1 MAIPG
6 ILNSLTTA
14 ATAPTNQISGKAF
27 EAYYQ
32 QRQPLLKDLGRELKS
47 GDLAGAQ
54 AVYDKLTALASKNGL
69 SNAFLRQD
77 RAADFS
83 AIGAALKNG
92 DVTGA
97 QEAFAVLKQDLGRR
111 SPVPQPV
118 PPGVLPDVVVTIN
131 GGGTP
136 SPSPA
141 PIAKPPVPAPAPAP
155 APTPTPGKLPPVNQG
170 PPEVVV
176 SISDQKGS
184 GNPTEQI
191 VLNLNGGSGGER
203 VNIGIS
209 QSSSGE
215 QISLSFGSSGS
226 SPSVQLNL
234 GANKPSEIDIAVSQT
249 SAGEQIAISFGAP
262 PKQAA
267 VSAFTTGASSQG
279 TSSALSVSA

>member
-27 EAYYQ
+27 EAYFQ
-32 QRQPLLKDLGRELKS
+32 QRQPLIKALGQELKS

-54 AVYDKLTALASKNGL
+54 AAYDKLTALASKNGL

-92 DVTGA
+92 DVAGA

-141 PIAKPPVPAPAPAP
+141 PIAKPPVPAPAP
-155 APTPTPGKLPPVNQG
+155 TPTPGKLPPVNQG

-191 VLNLNGGSGGER
+191 VLNLNSGSGASGG

-234 GANKPSEIDIAVSQT
+234 GANKASEIDIAVSQT